1 VPWGLLQ
8 PIPSIQ
14 IFFPLS
20 FKSII
25 WFRLTAAVFIP
36 FQTPMA
42 IVSLCVQRL
51 DPPCFNRLKNNSG
64 RDDVEL
70 IAFADFTHPYND
82 KEVGIRD
89 SIRNYRLILWG
100 AKLHIFTGRTCF
112 DTYLE
117 KSILLDRKQI
127 EVGYIPDASIDVS
140 CDPAATQKLTFD
152 SSFAKGSDE
161 RFSHAATCTEA

>member
-1 VPWGLLQ
+1 MSEQYNIDRVWEIIEKVGECRA
-8 PIPSIQ
+8 
-14 IFFPLS
+14 LS
-20 FKSII
+20 FGSKMTRPTSGAASI
-25 WFRLTAAVFIP
+25 
-36 FQTPMA
+36 A

-127 EVGYIPDASIDVS
+127 EVGYIPDASMDVS